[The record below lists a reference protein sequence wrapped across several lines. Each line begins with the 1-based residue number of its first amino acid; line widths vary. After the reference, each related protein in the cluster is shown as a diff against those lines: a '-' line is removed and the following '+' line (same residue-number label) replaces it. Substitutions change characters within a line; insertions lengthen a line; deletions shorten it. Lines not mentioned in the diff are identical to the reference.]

1 MGDFKVYYNMFNVQ
15 ANQGIQSHHH
25 DVETRN
31 NIKNMKTFFL
41 LFKQGS
47 FWRGA
52 QLSIQCLPEQ
62 KQRCT
67 LINSKNLWHLKK
79 KHLKMK
85 FFSNFLKDF
94 SFFHQRIAL
103 KYLQKMLFIWSKNLF
118 LFSRYSNLCIS
129 VFPFFPLS
137 LIMSS
142 IV

>member
-1 MGDFKVYYNMFNVQ
+1 MYKQIKAFNHITMMLKQEIISRTWKHFFYCSNRGVFGEGHNFQYNV
-15 ANQGIQSHHH
+15 
-25 DVETRN
+25 
-31 NIKNMKTFFL
+31 FL
-41 LFKQGS
+41 
-47 FWRGA
+47 
-52 QLSIQCLPEQ
+52 
-62 KQRCT
+62 
-67 LINSKNLWHLKK
+67 SKNKDALWSIPKTCDTWKK

-137 LIMSS
+137 PIMSS